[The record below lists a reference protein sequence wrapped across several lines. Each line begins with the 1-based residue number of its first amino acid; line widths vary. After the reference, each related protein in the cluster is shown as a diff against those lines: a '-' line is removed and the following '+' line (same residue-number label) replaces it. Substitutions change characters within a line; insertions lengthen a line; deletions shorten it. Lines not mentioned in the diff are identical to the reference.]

1 MESNWDAV
9 SIDDI
14 KSPEKYSCVG
24 GPFGS
29 SLSRKHYVESGVPVI
44 RGVNLSGDIF
54 SDSDFV
60 FVSQD
65 KSNELQRNMAFR
77 GDLVFTQRG
86 TLGQVALIPENSKY
100 ERYVVSQSQMKLTID
115 PRQADPYFVYSYFR
129 TNEAKA
135 LIENNAIVG
144 GVPHINLGILKAF
157 KLRLPPLPAQK
168 RIAEISSSIDKKITL
183 NRQINQTLE
192 QMAQA
197 LFKSWFVDF
206 DPVIDNALE
215 AGFFEQDLAFPDE
228 LLRRA
233 EARKAVREHA
243 DFKPLPDT
251 TRQLFPAAFEE
262 CAEPSL
268 GLGGWVPKGWKYKTA
283 ENIAHVSIGKTPPRK
298 ESEWFS
304 ERKTNNTTWVSIR
317 DMGVFGSHTGR
328 TSEYL
333 TTEAIEKFNVKKVPK
348 GSILLSFKLTLGRV
362 TIASEELTT
371 NEAIAHFIEPEYGI
385 NVPYL
390 YCYLINFNYSS
401 LGSTSSIATAVN
413 SKIIKNMPILVPTER
428 ILDCYKKQSE
438 PSFQKMKSLDDET
451 AMLTNLRD
459 TLLPKIISGELRLD
473 NIATDLAKEEVA

>member
-1 MESNWDAV
+1 MGSNWPLKSLKELGVTLIDCVHKTPTAV
-9 SIDDI
+9 EKGIPYIGIPQMKNGIIDFSANPRLISEEDYQLWTAKAKPTHGDI
-14 KSPEKYSCVG
+14 V
-24 GPFGS
+24 
-29 SLSRKHYVESGVPVI
+29 LSRRCNPGETAYVP
-44 RGVNLSGDIF
+44 RGSKF
-54 SDSDFV
+54 
-60 FVSQD
+60 
-65 KSNELQRNMAFR
+65 A
-77 GDLVFTQRG
+77 
-86 TLGQVALIPENSKY
+86 LGQNLVLLRPDSKKIHPGYLRWIVNSPIWWDEVSKY
-100 ERYVVSQSQMKLTID
+100 KNPGAVFDSLKC
-115 PRQADPYFVYSYFR
+115 ADIPNFEVPEPTYS
-129 TNEAKA
+129 AQ
-135 LIENNAIVG
+135 
-144 GVPHINLGILKAF
+144 IL
-157 KLRLPPLPAQK
+157 
-168 RIAEISSSIDKKITL
+168 IDKCLLDISNKIEF
-183 NRQINQTLE
+183 NSQINQTLE

-371 NEAIAHFIEPEYGI
+371 NEAIAHFIEPKYGI

-413 SKIIKNMPILVPTER
+413 SKIIKNMPILVPTES

-459 TLLPKIISGELRLD
+459 TLLPKLISGELRLD
-473 NIATDLAKEEVA
+473 QIEADLAKEGVA